1 MNKQQQNRATKN
13 KMIKLNSMVTLNI
26 RDQPWIGQ
34 VVEIRKSIA
43 LVRLLDNMHYHADLS
58 ELTLFTKDA
67 EGKKRKRLHK

>member
-1 MNKQQQNRATKN
+1 MSKQQKKRATRN
-13 KMIKLNSMVTLNI
+13 KVIKLNSMVTLNI

-58 ELTLFTKDA
+58 ELTLFIAKPPTK
-67 EGKKRKRLHK
+67 G

>member
-1 MNKQQQNRATKN
+1 MSKQQKKRATRN

-26 RDQPWIGQ
+26 RDQSWIGQ

-58 ELTLFTKDA
+58 ELTLFIAKPPTK
-67 EGKKRKRLHK
+67 G

>member
-1 MNKQQQNRATKN
+1 
-13 KMIKLNSMVTLNI
+13 MVTLNI

>member
-1 MNKQQQNRATKN
+1 MGNNKKKRKKATTV
-13 KMIKLNSMVTLNI
+13 IKLNSMVTLNI